1 VPETI
6 TAAGE
11 MLRGHGFTGEVRAL
25 PVDVPTAA
33 AAAGQLGGPVGAIA
47 NSLVFSAGGRPVLVL
62 TSGAHRV
69 DTRRLAALLG
79 VGRGQIRSA
88 RPEFVLA
95 VTGQVADGVAPVGHP
110 EPIITFIDR
119 WLDRHPHVWA
129 GAGQPHLVFRTTFA
143 ELAAVTGG
151 VPAEVGTE

>member
-1 VPETI
+1 VAETI
-6 TAAGE
+6 AAVSE

-33 AAAGQLGGPVGAIA
+33 AAAGQV
-47 NSLVFSAGGRPVLVL
+47 AG
-62 TSGAHRV
+62 
-69 DTRRLAALLG
+69 
-79 VGRGQIRSA
+79 
-88 RPEFVLA
+88 
-95 VTGQVADGVAPVGHP
+95 GVAPVGHP
-110 EPIITFIDR
+110 APVTTFIDR

-143 ELAAVTGG
+143 ELAKVTGG